1 MWYTLVKKEGKEK
14 KKMKVKVVIEFEVEE
29 RLIREA
35 NRSGVSWID
44 KDFEAV
50 EKARDDIFHQL
61 VEDLKVAEVTR
72 EYGELKKK
80 TSLCDYKFFVVKEEP
95 LLF

>member
-1 MWYTLVKKEGKEK
+1 
-14 KKMKVKVVIEFEVEE
+14 MKVKVIIEFEVEE

-35 NRSGVSWID
+35 NCNGASWMD

-61 VEDLKVAEVTR
+61 VENLKIAEVTR

-80 TSLCDYKFFVVKEEP
+80 TSLYDYKFFVVEEEP
-95 LLF
+95 LLFEL

>member
-1 MWYTLVKKEGKEK
+1 
-14 KKMKVKVVIEFEVEE
+14 MKIKAIIEFEVEE

-35 NRSGVSWID
+35 NRGGVSWTD

-61 VEDLKVAEVTR
+61 VENLKVAETTR
-72 EYGELKKK
+72 DYGELKKK
-80 TSLCDYKFFVVKEEP
+80 TSLCDYKFFVVEEEP
-95 LLF
+95 LLFEL

>member
-1 MWYTLVKKEGKEK
+1 
-14 KKMKVKVVIEFEVEE
+14 MKIKAIIEFEVME
-29 RLIREA
+29 RLVREA
-35 NRSGVSWID
+35 NCNGASWMN
-44 KDFEAV
+44 KNFKAV

-80 TSLCDYKFFVVKEEP
+80 TSLHDYKFFIVKEEP
-95 LLF
+95 LLFEL